1 VVGAPRHAL
10 AGLEGADRLL
20 LVVPHGRRHVERWDQ
35 QQRALGVG
43 EHGRMLGR
51 QRVAL
56 GLRVVLDVAGRDL
69 AVEPLAHVA
78 LGAARALGD
87 FGGRQGPGAGQRV
100 VEPEPV
106 AQAGHDAA
114 VAGGQVAEHL
124 AQERLQL
131 RFVDMDGHGS
141 P

>member
-1 VVGAPRHAL
+1 MAVHIDEAK
-10 AGLEGADRLL
+10 LETF
-20 LVVPHGRRHVERWDQ
+20 
-35 QQRALGVG
+35 LGQV
-43 EHGRMLGR
+43 LG
-51 QRVAL
+51 
-56 GLRVVLDVAGRDL
+56 DL

-78 LGAARALGD
+78 LGAARPLGD
-87 FGGRQGPGAGQRV
+87 LHGRQWPGTGQRV
-100 VEPEPV
+100 VEAEPV

-131 RFVDMDGHGS
+131 RFVYVDGHGS